1 MDQERNL
8 GVTEARFGLTVLI
21 CLLVAIGYIVLLRLG
36 NSGELPVEI
45 RPGGESSGPIARD
58 TPTPGNDH
66 QPLVLPIEPE
76 GTSVPYTSLRPDQPA
91 PPIQRRGADEAS
103 EPQRR

>member
-8 GVTEARFGLTVLI
+8 GVTEARFGLTLLI

-45 RPGGESSGPIARD
+45 RTGNESAERIAREESKPD
-58 TPTPGNDH
+58 SSDRPH
-66 QPLVLPIEPE
+66 VLPIEPD
-76 GTSVPYTSLRPDQPA
+76 GTSVPYTSQRSA
-91 PPIQRRGADEAS
+91 PQTPSVQWRSTNDPGD
-103 EPQRR
+103 PQRR